1 MSSFAVDD
9 HSSVFRQIAQEVRLY
24 LVFLLFGI
32 ITRRTAACV
41 APRLFDYALL
51 AEEIGALDGPFFI
64 GRLEDEPVAQIE
76 SEDARFFTTERRD
89 E

>member
-41 APRLFDYALL
+41 APRLFDYALP

-64 GRLEDEPVAQIE
+64 GSFEDEPVAQIE